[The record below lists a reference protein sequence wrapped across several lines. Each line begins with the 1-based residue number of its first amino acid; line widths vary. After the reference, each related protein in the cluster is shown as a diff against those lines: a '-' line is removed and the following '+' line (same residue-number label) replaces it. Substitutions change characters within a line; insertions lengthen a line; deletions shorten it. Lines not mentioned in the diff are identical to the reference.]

1 MKNFFISL
9 MSVALVATAFIS
21 CSNDDEP
28 VTKPDDDQNRQE
40 LNELAELQ
48 ENLTVLNEDG
58 SLKER
63 VYGMVLDES
72 KPNTVSV
79 GVENFEEAR
88 EIFALLFAD
97 TTKISDDGLR
107 AQFSTRQGNAELK
120 ADNGNDGLVAHAVF
134 NVDGLKYV
142 EQINFVLHS
151 AWPENAKNPSP
162 YLLGVA
168 YELRGDEDM
177 ERFVCIRAY
186 NNGTPALLVA
196 ISKTTWYYPS
206 ICKISNSP
214 NSKEAGEISVILQA
228 NWEYYKKALNYDSY
242 EFLSDNKD
250 YWIEKTSF
258 RLFADYRWTIN
269 LKNNKTHRHDI
280 LYKHPY
286 YHVLFCIKAG
296 VRS

>member
-1 MKNFFISL
+1 MKNFFFSL
-9 MSVALVATAFIS
+9 MSVALMAATIVS

-28 VTKPDDDQNRQE
+28 VTKPNDEQNRQE
-40 LNELAELQ
+40 VNELAELQ

-72 KPNTVSV
+72 KPNTVSI

-107 AQFSTRQGNAELK
+107 TQFSTRQGNAELK
-120 ADNGNDGLVAHAVF
+120 ADNGNDGVIAHAVF

-142 EQINFVLHS
+142 EQINFILNS

-162 YLLGVA
+162 YLVGVA
-168 YELRGDEDM
+168 YELQGDEDM
-177 ERFVCIRAY
+177 ERYVCIRGY
-186 NNGTPALLVA
+186 SKGTPALLVA
-196 ISKTTWYYPS
+196 ISRRTWFFNS
-206 ICKISNSP
+206 AHGMSNNP
-214 NSKEAGEISVILQA
+214 NRKEAGEISGILQA
-228 NWEYYKKALNYDSY
+228 NWEYYKKAFNVGSY

-250 YWIEKTSF
+250 YWIDKTSY

-269 LKNNKTHRHDI
+269 LKNNTIHRHDV

-296 VRS
+296 VKS